1 MWEELKLHPSSKTL
15 KRSLL
20 AGAAALTMASQ
31 VHAAGFYLEDQSTR
45 ASGRAFSGEAAD
57 MGAESLWYNPA
68 AIAGI
73 TSSELS
79 SSITPIFTSS
89 RVSDSGSTI
98 TQGGVT
104 RPVSGEQTTFK
115 PVELGVIPASASA
128 LRINDQWSI
137 GLAVTSPFSFA
148 TKYDTDS
155 FARYSAL
162 TTRLT
167 TIDLQPTL
175 AWRPVRWLGIG
186 AGPNIEYTDALLTNA
201 LPQEAAGVPDG
212 RVNLRGNG
220 WDVGYNVGVQLHPT
234 ETVTIGGAYRSKIN
248 HTLNGDANI
257 MGLQG
262 LPLALA
268 NGDSKASASF
278 NTPWAATFS
287 VRWQVTDRLALE
299 GQGVRTGWGE
309 FQQIVLNSPGG
320 LLPNQLQNYHDTTN
334 GAVGFDY
341 AVTKK
346 LTVRGGVQYD
356 PTPTPDN
363 GRDARVPDGD
373 RFLIAGGYSY
383 KATRNIVLD
392 GAISYIDFIPS
403 HINRNASE
411 YGNIS
416 PKIEVPVNIQG
427 EVNANAVTMSVGGR
441 IYF

>member
-1 MWEELKLHPSSKTL
+1 MTL
-15 KRSLL
+15 QRSLL
-20 AGAAALTMASQ
+20 AGAALFTLALAGQ
-31 VHAAGFYLEDQSTR
+31 AHAAGFYLEDQSTK

-79 SSITPIFTSS
+79 ASLTPIFTDS
-89 RVSDSGSTI
+89 RVSNSGSTI

-104 RPVSGEQTTFK
+104 RPIAGEQTAFK

-137 GLAVTSPFSFA
+137 GLAITSPFSFA
-148 TKYDTDS
+148 TKYDDS
-155 FARYSAL
+155 SDFARYSAI

-167 TIDLQPTL
+167 TIDIQPTI
-175 AWRPVRWLGIG
+175 AWRPLRWLGLG

-201 LPQEAAGVPDG
+201 LPQLTADTPDG

-220 WDVGYNVGVQLHPT
+220 WNVGYNVGVQLHPT
-234 ETVTIGGAYRSKIN
+234 DAVTIGGAYRSKIS

-257 MGLQG
+257 MGL
-262 LPLALA
+262 LAPLSIA
-268 NGDSKASASF
+268 NGDSRASASF
-278 NTPWAATFS
+278 NTPWSATFS
-287 VRWQVTDRLALE
+287 VRWNVTDKLTLE
-299 GQGVRTGWGE
+299 GQGVRFGWSD
-309 FQQIVLNSPGG
+309 FQQIALNSSGG
-320 LLPNQLQNYHDTTN
+320 LLPNQAENYHDTTS
-334 GAVGFDY
+334 GALGFDY

-373 RFLIAGGYSY
+373 RFLFAGGYSY
-383 KATRNIVLD
+383 KVTPHIVLD
-392 GAISYIDFIPS
+392 GAISYVDFIPS
-403 HINRNASE
+403 HINHDASE

-416 PKIEVPVNIQG
+416 PLIEVPVNIQG

>member
-1 MWEELKLHPSSKTL
+1 MSRTPLQLQ
-15 KRSLL
+15 RNLL
-20 AGAAALTMASQ
+20 AGAAILTLGVASQ
-31 VHAAGFYLEDQSTR
+31 AHAAGFYLEDQSTK

-73 TSSELS
+73 TQSEMS
-79 SSITPIFTSS
+79 GSITPIFTDS
-89 RVSDSGSTI
+89 RVSNSGSTI

-104 RPVSGEQTTFK
+104 RPIAGEQTAFK

-128 LRINDQWSI
+128 LRINDQWSV
-137 GLAVTSPFSFA
+137 GLAISSPFSFA
-148 TKYDTDS
+148 TKYDDVGD

-167 TIDLQPTL
+167 TIDIQPTI

-201 LPQEAAGVPDG
+201 LPQLTAGEADG

-220 WDVGYNVGVQLHPT
+220 WDVGYNVGLQLHPT
-234 ETVTIGGAYRSKIN
+234 DAVTIGGAYRSKIK
-248 HTLNGDANI
+248 HTLDGDANI

-262 LPLALA
+262 ILALA

-278 NTPWAATFS
+278 DTPWSATFS
-287 VRWQVTDRLALE
+287 VRWQVTDKLALE
-299 GQGVRTGWGE
+299 GQGVRFGWSE
-309 FQQIVLNSPGG
+309 FQQITLDSAGG
-320 LLPNQLQNYHDTTN
+320 LLPNQLQNYHDTTS

-373 RFLIAGGYSY
+373 RFLFAGGYSY
-383 KATRNIVLD
+383 KVTPHIVLD

-403 HINRNASE
+403 HINRDASE

-416 PKIEVPVNIQG
+416 PALAVPVNIQG

>member
-1 MWEELKLHPSSKTL
+1 MHPSSKAL

-20 AGAAALTMASQ
+20 ASAAALAMAGQ
-31 VHAAGFYLEDQSTR
+31 ARAAGFYLEDQSTK

-57 MGAESLWYNPA
+57 TGAESLWYNPA

-79 SSITPIFTSS
+79 GSLTPIFTDA
-89 RVSDSGSTI
+89 RVSNSGSTI

-104 RPVSGEQTTFK
+104 RPIAGEQTAFK

-128 LRINDQWSI
+128 LRINDQWSV
-137 GLAVTSPFSFA
+137 GLAITSPFSFA
-148 TKYDTDS
+148 TKYDDS
-155 FARYSAL
+155 SDFARYSAL

-175 AWRPVRWLGIG
+175 AWRPLRWLGIG

-201 LPQEAAGVPDG
+201 LPQLAAGTPDG

-234 ETVTIGGAYRSKIN
+234 DAVTIGGAYRSKIS

-257 MGLQG
+257 MGL
-262 LPLALA
+262 LAPLSIA

-278 NTPWAATFS
+278 NTPWSATFS
-287 VRWQVTDRLALE
+287 VRWNVTDKLTLE
-299 GQGVRTGWGE
+299 GQGVRFGWSD
-309 FQQIVLNSPGG
+309 FQQIALNSPGG
-320 LLPNQLQNYHDTTN
+320 LLPNQLQNYHDTTS
-334 GAVGFDY
+334 GALGFDY
-341 AVTKK
+341 AVTRK

-356 PTPTPDN
+356 PTPTPDV

-373 RFLIAGGYSY
+373 RFLFAGGYSY
-383 KATRNIVLD
+383 KATPHIVLD
-392 GAISYIDFIPS
+392 GAISYVDFIPS
-403 HINRNASE
+403 HINRDASE

-416 PKIEVPVNIQG
+416 PLIEVPVNIQG
-427 EVNANAVTMSVGGR
+427 EVNASAVTMSVGGR